1 MWISMS
7 WIVNNGI
14 DKVLCRNVFQTW
26 LFYFLITL
34 YIYYYSYICIYIYN
48 IHIIYTY
55 IIYIYDSQIVHQYPC
70 FNLFLFIFHNDWFD
84 NQGSE
89 IHKNDIFFT
98 FWYHLSIFFGPIPKW
113 LINICNHRTTHKI
126 S

>member
-1 MWISMS
+1 MELIKSYVEMFSKHGFFTS
-7 WIVNNGI
+7 WLPYI
-14 DKVLCRNVFQTW
+14 FT
-26 LFYFLITL
+26 ITHI
-34 YIYYYSYICIYIYN
+34 YIYICIYIYIYN

-89 IHKNDIFFT
+89 IHKNDIF
-98 FWYHLSIFFGPIPKW
+98 LRFGTIYLYFLDPFP
-113 LINICNHRTTHKI
+113 NG
-126 S
+126 